1 MRPVDAPFELPKRG
15 DRVVV
20 VSPHL
25 DDGVLSLGAAMH
37 AWAGSGARVE
47 LLTVLACD
55 PASDAPAGG
64 WDARGGFATE
74 GESARERRL
83 EDLAACAVLGVA
95 PVWLAYGSVDYD
107 RHGADAEIAD
117 AVLAAFDGADLVLL
131 PGFPL
136 SHPDHRWLVDTL
148 AARDAFAG
156 LRHAFYAEQPYTTR
170 SGERPPGFLALP
182 PDARSRLAKWRAIRG
197 YRSQL
202 PLLALDELR
211 RGAHVV
217 AWQPEL
223 VSGRVSA

>member
-1 MRPVDAPFELPKRG
+1 MRAVDASFEPPKRG

-20 VSPHL
+20 VSPHF

-37 AWAGSGARVE
+37 TWARTGARVE

-95 PVWLAYGSVDYD
+95 PVWLPYGSVDYD
-107 RHGADAEIAD
+107 RHGDDAEVAD
-117 AVLAAFDGADLVLL
+117 AVLAAVEGPDLVLL
-131 PGFPL
+131 PGSPV

-148 AARDAFAG
+148 HGHDAFAR
-156 LRHAFYAEQPYTTR
+156 LRRGFYAEQPYATR

-182 PDARSRLAKWRAIRG
+182 RDAKGQLAKWRAIRS

-202 PLLALDELR
+202 PLLALGELR

-223 VSGRVSA
+223 VSERVPE